1 MQTRF
6 RLLPAVVTCVCGLV
20 LLSAGAI
27 FWVNLMANR
36 SILNELGGR
45 VVVAGLNGLELAVR
59 DHLDVAGHQAEYIA
73 EAIRSGRRSFGD
85 GESFSAFIS
94 GALAGAPQ
102 VSGIVVADPD
112 GNALQAVRTA
122 EGGVEIRRFPL
133 QADAQLQRISEEI
146 RQRKEPYWGPP
157 IYREGAKQTFLNL
170 RYPVWK
176 DDQFLGLVG
185 VGISIQA
192 LSELALQLSDPP
204 RSTVFVLYGRNKVMA
219 HMYLALQTPGLS
231 SETPLLDRRQVID
244 PVMGRMDAATSL
256 KVGGFKAPD
265 GVRAEQLQAGGDNFL
280 VFQKSIEGYGDL
292 PLHIG
297 SYSVAGAVDAPLRDM
312 YRAIGIGAAFLVLAL
327 IAAVMISRMITRP
340 IRESSESA
348 SAVAALAIDQARPLA
363 QSRIKEIDDLSSSFN
378 AMLVGLKSFG
388 RYMPR
393 RLVEKLIRENSV
405 GAGTEERNLTVMFTD
420 IVGFTAIS
428 EGLTPQQVA
437 DFINHHLSLVVA
449 CIEREG
455 GTVDKYIGDA
465 VMAFWG
471 APDSSEDGPIRAGRA
486 AVAIREAI
494 AADNRERAKDGL
506 PSVRIRIGLHEG
518 PLIVGDIGAPGRINY
533 TVVGDVVN
541 TAQRLEGLGRD
552 IDPDAEAIILVSRR
566 IKDALVRDFAM
577 TKAGRFRMQGRQRE
591 IGVYRL
597 MPG

>member
-1 MQTRF
+1 MRTRF

-27 FWVNLMANR
+27 FWVNLLANR

-73 EAIRSGRRSFGD
+73 EAIRSGRRSFAD
-85 GESFSAFIS
+85 DDTLAPFVS
-94 GALAGAPQ
+94 GALAAAPQ
-102 VSGIVVADPD
+102 VSGILVADPD
-112 GNALQAVRTA
+112 GNALQVARTE
-122 EGGVEIRRFPL
+122 EGGVETTRFPL
-133 QADAQLQRISEEI
+133 RSDTQLQRISEEI
-146 RQRKEPYWGPP
+146 RQRKKPYWGPP
-157 IYREGAKQTFLNL
+157 IYRDGAKQTFLNL
-170 RYPVWK
+170 RYPIWK
-176 DDQFLGLVG
+176 DEEYLGLVG

-219 HMYLALQTPGLS
+219 HMYLALQSPGLS
-231 SETPLLDRRQVID
+231 SETPLLDRREVVD

-256 KVGGFKAPD
+256 RAGGFKPPD
-265 GVRAEQLQAGGDNFL
+265 GIQAEQLRTGGDTFL
-280 VFQKSIEGYGDL
+280 VFQKSIDGYGDL
-292 PLHIG
+292 PLQVG
-297 SYSVAGAVDAPLRDM
+297 AYSVAEAVDAPIRDM
-312 YRAIGIGAAFLVLAL
+312 YRAIGIGAGFLVLAL

-348 SAVAALAIDQARPLA
+348 SAVAMLAIDQARPLA

-393 RLVEKLIRENSV
+393 RLVEKLISENSI

-428 EGLTPQQVA
+428 EGLTPQEVA
-437 DFINHHLSLVVA
+437 NFINHHLALVVA

-471 APDSSEDGPIRAGRA
+471 APDSVDDGPKRAGRA
-486 AVAIREAI
+486 AVAIQEAI
-494 AADNRERAKDGL
+494 AADNRKRAENGL
-506 PSVRIRIGLHEG
+506 PPVRIRIGLHEG

-541 TAQRLEGLGRD
+541 TAQRLEGLGRG

-566 IKDALVRDFAM
+566 VRDGLAGDFAM
-577 TKAGRFRMQGRQRE
+577 TKAGRFRVQGRQQE
-591 IGVYRL
+591 MGVYRI
-597 MPG
+597 MPR